1 MHPKFAIEQNPR
13 KNLAQERGLW
23 LPPVVEQ
30 EMMVS
35 PHCTPPDSEEL
46 EDQDQVLVDILT
58 PSLVLP
64 SNLARKELLRE
75 CVDRLQLSSS
85 GSLKLYYLID
95 TETREQ
101 QNYRMAVA
109 VSDSKFSLPY
119 VEGLATDNDLLRD
132 RLGSAS
138 EAFSVTYETLQ
149 RSKAEL
155 AQEKQRRKAA
165 EARVKELEE
174 MLQLVHENKR
184 GTV

>member
-1 MHPKFAIEQNPR
+1 
-13 KNLAQERGLW
+13 
-23 LPPVVEQ
+23 
-30 EMMVS
+30 MMVS

-46 EDQDQVLVDILT
+46 EDQDQVLVDVLT

-75 CVDRLQLSSS
+75 CVDRLQLPSA

-95 TETREQ
+95 SETREQ

-109 VSDSKFSLPY
+109 VCDTKFSLPY

-138 EAFSVTYETLQ
+138 DAFAMTYEALQ

-174 MLQLVHENKR
+174 TLQVVQNKR